1 MTDFTQP
8 SIRPLELYRNR
19 VQAGKFSTDPVQDR
33 AIAALDRLYTDIMA
47 ESQENGGNGS
57 GWLKRMVKFS
67 NRSSAPKGV
76 YLHGSVG
83 RGKTMLMDTFFE
95 ALPDTI
101 KKRRVHF
108 HAFMIEVHEYIH
120 SRREEDGIRDGID
133 SALPSLAAVIA
144 SRSKV
149 LCFDEFHV
157 TDVADAMLLGRLFT
171 AIFDQGVAV
180 VCTSNW
186 APDELYKNGLQRDR
200 FLPFIDFLKKHME
213 VVYLNST
220 IDYRARKL
228 MEMTAYFEPL
238 NAVSRAKADEV
249 FHALTDGQEPH
260 GDLIVVKGRTIEVMV
275 VAKNVARFSF
285 AQLCE
290 RPLGAEDYIAI
301 AKRYHTIFLEDIP
314 RLGYDRRNEA
324 KRLMTLIDVLYD
336 ARRNVV
342 ITAEEALSRLYTGQD
357 HAFEFQRT
365 MSRLMEMQSKAYI
378 EQAAQGH

>member
-1 MTDFTQP
+1 MTTHSDTLH
-8 SIRPLELYRNR
+8 RPVELYRMR

-33 AIAALDRLYTDIMA
+33 AIAALDRLYGDILQQQGQLQG
-47 ESQENGGNGS
+47 EKT
-57 GWLKRMVKFS
+57 GWLRKMMRFS
-67 NRSSAPKGV
+67 SNTAAFKGV

-83 RGKTMLMDTFFE
+83 RGKTMLMDTFYE
-95 ALPDTI
+95 SLPASI

-108 HAFMIEVHEYIH
+108 HAFMIEVHDYIH

-144 SRSKV
+144 QRSTV

-157 TDVADAMLLGRLFT
+157 TDVADAMILGRLFT
-171 AIFDQGVAV
+171 AIFDMGVAV

-186 APDELYKNGLQRDR
+186 APDDLYKGGLQRDR
-200 FLPFIDFLKKHME
+200 FIPFIDFLKKNME

-228 MEMTAYFEPL
+228 MESPVYFQPL
-238 NAVSRAKADEV
+238 NSVTRNKAEQV
-249 FHALTDGQEPH
+249 FQGLTDGEEPYS
-260 GDLIVVKGRTIEVMV
+260 DLVVVKGRTIEVPV
-275 VAKNVARFSF
+275 VANGVARFNFS
-285 AQLCE
+285 QLCE

-301 AKRYHTIFLEDIP
+301 ARRYHTIFLEDIP

-336 ARRNVV
+336 AKRNVV
-342 ITAEEALSRLYTGQD
+342 ITADETLDRLYSGHD

-365 MSRLMEMQSKAYI
+365 ISRLMEMQSIAYLNHS
-378 EQAAQGH
+378 A